1 MESAA
6 RAVGRHGGRTDS
18 GGAHGAVGGATRDV
32 GRTGDEGATVATRR
46 TQAGCQEEKRTNTRI
61 ATARST
67 ARGANTRPFG
77 AAQFRQR
84 ENETGR
90 RSTVGRALLALVALA
105 GLALGAQPAWGQTSC
120 PAPNLAGRT
129 EVWTGTLTVAAAI
142 TTLSH
147 IHGYIAAEN
156 FGELSPTYF
165 DIGSNRYTITE
176 LRTTATLQAG
186 TVTER
191 SLRLHLDSVLGAHQR
206 ARLRLHVCGKTYDF
220 SDATLASG
228 SFYEW
233 PNPILDW
240 SSVTT
245 RAVALSVEPS
255 APRFGLGRARESCF
269 FQEHS
274 APGTEVCSAE
284 EVRATDADG
293 DTLVYTLGGRDRAG
307 FAIDSA
313 TGVITLGSAS
323 SDYETNRSRCR
334 YGLRS
339 SLRACYRLAVTATD
353 PGLFRATMEIFARVF
368 ERDESPLGNIG
379 PIPPSPPRNLTAADG
394 AASVQLSW
402 DAPTSTGRPAAIA
415 GYRVEYSDDLHRLPE
430 RLRAGSWRTLTNLNS
445 GTTTTYSDSPGPT
458 PGTTRYYRVR
468 ASNNLN
474 AVGYRALSWFSNTA
488 SARRLYGP
496 RLTEITSGRN
506 ETNQTVSIILRM
518 SEVLR
523 SEAAAELFSVKISNT
538 AVAIAEVRI
547 SDRAVQ
553 IVTGP
558 LSVGTGDPI
567 EIRYTDP
574 DPYDD
579 DSYVVVEQVTGM
591 FPTRGED
598 GRFIRDDDGNI
609 ILTHQTITA
618 GGFSW
623 GGPRVLES
631 TLGVDA
637 TSFCIVTSLGSES
650 FAGCAEQHTAQGM
663 SAQFTNPAEP
673 HDGTAFDARIELSV
687 EPAAGFSYK
696 VFQGDPSTGRESV
709 LQVTNGTVT
718 RARRDGANQNRRWIV
733 TIAPSGDEA
742 VTLTL
747 PATTDCAALNAICSA
762 DGAMLQEAVTKTVP
776 GPDNND
782 EEEETEQATQAA
794 ALTVAYT
801 APPPP
806 EHDGST
812 PFTFA
817 FSFNETL
824 HADYSYKTMRDR
836 SLTVMQG
843 GTKLTPH
850 VRRMVKGSNRSW
862 EATVTPAGNAAISIA
877 LGPTGSCS
885 ETGAMCT
892 EEGTAL
898 SNALPANTVQ
908 GPVGVSVADASVQE
922 AAGATLDFAVTLS
935 RAASAAVTVDY
946 ATSDGTATAGSDY
959 TETSGTLTFAVGE
972 REKTV
977 AVPVLD
983 DDHDEGSETFT
994 LTLSNVEGNAYL
1006 ADAEAIGTIENS
1018 DHMPRAW
1025 LARFGRTVAEQVIEA
1040 VEGRFSAPRAA
1051 GVEMT
1056 LAGQRIGS
1064 AGAAPE
1070 DSGSPT
1076 GAGAGAR
1083 ATLAGEREAHVRLEA
1098 MTKWLQ
1104 GTEAEG
1110 DAEGG
1115 RAGYRSRTVTPRDLL
1130 TGTSFAVSPHASA
1143 CFIT

>member
-1 MESAA
+1 
-6 RAVGRHGGRTDS
+6 
-18 GGAHGAVGGATRDV
+18 
-32 GRTGDEGATVATRR
+32 
-46 TQAGCQEEKRTNTRI
+46 
-61 ATARST
+61 
-67 ARGANTRPFG
+67 
-77 AAQFRQR
+77 
-84 ENETGR
+84 
-90 RSTVGRALLALVALA
+90 
-105 GLALGAQPAWGQTSC
+105 
-120 PAPNLAGRT
+120 
-129 EVWTGTLTVAAAI
+129 
-142 TTLSH
+142 
-147 IHGYIAAEN
+147 
-156 FGELSPTYF
+156 
-165 DIGSNRYTITE
+165 
-176 LRTTATLQAG
+176 
-186 TVTER
+186 
-191 SLRLHLDSVLGAHQR
+191 
-206 ARLRLHVCGKTYDF
+206 
-220 SDATLASG
+220 
-228 SFYEW
+228 
-233 PNPILDW
+233 
-240 SSVTT
+240 
-245 RAVALSVEPS
+245 
-255 APRFGLGRARESCF
+255 
-269 FQEHS
+269 
-274 APGTEVCSAE
+274 
-284 EVRATDADG
+284 
-293 DTLVYTLGGRDRAG
+293 
-307 FAIDSA
+307 
-313 TGVITLGSAS
+313 
-323 SDYETNRSRCR
+323 
-334 YGLRS
+334 
-339 SLRACYRLAVTATD
+339 
-353 PGLFRATMEIFARVF
+353 
-368 ERDESPLGNIG
+368 
-379 PIPPSPPRNLTAADG
+379 
-394 AASVQLSW
+394 
-402 DAPTSTGRPAAIA
+402 
-415 GYRVEYSDDLHRLPE
+415 
-430 RLRAGSWRTLTNLNS
+430 
-445 GTTTTYSDSPGPT
+445 
-458 PGTTRYYRVR
+458 
-468 ASNNLN
+468 
-474 AVGYRALSWFSNTA
+474 
-488 SARRLYGP
+488 
-496 RLTEITSGRN
+496 
-506 ETNQTVSIILRM
+506 
-518 SEVLR
+518 
-523 SEAAAELFSVKISNT
+523 
-538 AVAIAEVRI
+538 
-547 SDRAVQ
+547 
-553 IVTGP
+553 
-558 LSVGTGDPI
+558 
-567 EIRYTDP
+567 
-574 DPYDD
+574 
-579 DSYVVVEQVTGM
+579 M

-1130 TGTSFAVSPHASA
+1130 TGTSFAVTGEAKAGGTVSLWGRGAVTRFDGREGDLTLDGEVASA
-1143 CFIT
+1143 MLGADWARDRWTAGLLVSRSVGEGGYRGASAGTVESTLTGFFPYGRYAVNDRVTVWGMAGYGAGELTLTPEGQTPMRTDMDLAMGAVGVRGVAVEAPADGGFELAVKTDAMAVRTTSEKVAGLVAAEADVTRVRLGLEGTWRGLEAGGGALAPRVEIGVRHDGGDAETGFGLDLGGGLAWRHAASGVSAEIRGRGLLTHESKGFRDRGISGSFAWDPSPASGRGPSLTLTQSVGASASGGMDALLGQRHLAGLAANDNGDELGNRRLELRMDYGFSVLADRFTLTPEAGVGLSNGWRDYRIGWRLTSAVRGDPGFEVNLDATRREPANDAGSGAPVEHGVMLRSAIRW